1 MCRGVIESQ
10 LFACRQIELIFRS
23 LLVQAGDRL
32 VSLHRDGLEHSGK
45 VMGEYG
51 GVGGVRRGQSVNLVT
66 SVGWG
71 PAADFFSGLL
81 DVDEAALVRN
91 LSLDQPRQ
99 EDE

>member
-1 MCRGVIESQ
+1 
-10 LFACRQIELIFRS
+10 
-23 LLVQAGDRL
+23 
-32 VSLHRDGLEHSGK
+32 
-45 VMGEYG
+45 MGEYG